1 MPAPAKKCRSW
12 PVLILGTR
20 DLNQKIAGFASGCD
34 DYLAEPYEV
43 TELQL
48 RVEALMRRAY
58 RYASRPLTSYE
69 LNGTHIDFV
78 RRLVVRGAE
87 QTNLRK
93 RECAVL
99 RYLIERKGR
108 VVTRDELLQNVWGY
122 SSLLQTR
129 VVDTHIRLLRKT
141 PAQNREAR
149 SSSKQSMARGTA
161 LNTEYGFEKGLRIH
175 LLSRAPTLGS
185 AAALL

>member
-1 MPAPAKKCRSW
+1 MLRGVPAPAKKCRSC
-12 PVLILGTR
+12 VLILGTR

-34 DYLAEPYEV
+34 DYLAKPYGV
-43 TELQL
+43 AELQL

-108 VVTRDELLQNVWGY
+108 VVTRDELLQSVWGY

-129 VVDTHIRLLRKT
+129 VVDTHIRLLRKKL
-141 PAQNREAR
+141 ESESR
-149 SSSKQSMARGTA
+149 SSEFIKTVPWRGVP
-161 LNTEYGFEKGLRIH
+161 L
-175 LLSRAPTLGS
+175 
-185 AAALL
+185 